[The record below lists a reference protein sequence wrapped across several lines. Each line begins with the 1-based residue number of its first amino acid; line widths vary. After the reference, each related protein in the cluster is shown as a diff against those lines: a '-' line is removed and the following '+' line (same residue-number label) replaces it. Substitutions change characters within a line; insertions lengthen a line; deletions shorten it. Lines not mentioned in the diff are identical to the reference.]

1 MADAL
6 EQARDAFF
14 KGIAFFEQEEFEPA
28 EAAFEQA
35 LALAPGR
42 PSVLLNLGI
51 TRFQRQRFAQAIEPL
66 QQVLAAEPA
75 APDGWLALARCHMRL
90 GQLPESI
97 NSFQTLLAQQ
107 PDNGLAWQELGECFR
122 LVGDWAQA
130 AHAYQQAMAHGH
142 DTDYTRF
149 LLAAVAPQGEVPQ
162 PPSSYVQALFDDYA
176 ADFEAH
182 LVGTLGYQGHQAV
195 VRHLPG
201 HGQQPLG
208 HVLDLGCGTGLCG
221 QLVRPQATRLV
232 GVDLA
237 PQMVDKC
244 RETGLYDEL
253 WTGDLHERLAA
264 STHTFDTVLAA
275 DVLIYVG
282 ALERLFALLAPRMK
296 AGGVWSFSVEAG
308 EPGSGVQLLTSL
320 RYSHAPDYIAT
331 LAQQHGFSV
340 LGQHTAPIRH
350 DQRQPVMGD
359 FFVLKRDD

>member
-1 MADAL
+1 MPDAL

-14 KGIAFFEQEEFEPA
+14 EGVALFEQGQLEPA
-28 EAAFEQA
+28 EAAFERA
-35 LALAPGR
+35 LNLAPGR

-51 TRFQRQRFAQAIEPL
+51 TRFQLGHFADALAPL
-66 QQVLAAEPA
+66 QQSLKAEPA
-75 APDGWLALARCHMRL
+75 APDGWLALARCQMRL
-90 GQLPESI
+90 GDLEACI
-97 NSFQTLLAQQ
+97 HSFETLLQQQ
-107 PDNGLAWQELGECFR
+107 PDHGQAWQELGECYR
-122 LVGDWAQA
+122 LVESFGQA
-130 AHAYQQAMAHGH
+130 AHAYQQAIAHGN

-149 LLAAVAPQGEVPQ
+149 LLAAVAPQSSVPQ

-176 ADFEAH
+176 TDFEAH

-201 HGQQPLG
+201 DGLQPLG

-221 QLVRPQATRLV
+221 PLVRPRATRLV

-244 RETGLYDEL
+244 RATGLYDEL
-253 WTGDLHERLAA
+253 WTGDLHERLAE
-264 STHTFDTVLAA
+264 STHNFDTVLAA

-282 ALERLFALLAPRMK
+282 ALERLLALLAQRMK

-308 EPGSGVQLLTSL
+308 APGSGVQLLTSL
-320 RYSHAPDYIAT
+320 RYSHAPDYIT
-331 LAQQHGFSV
+331 RLAQQYGFSV
-340 LGQHTAPIRH
+340 LGQHTSPIRH

-359 FFVLKRDD
+359 FWVLQRAG